1 MVLTSDFQL
10 FEESLPYKCC
20 YLLYLKLYETK
31 NLDCTFCGSER
42 ETSYIKNILFKLQLI
57 RTWTKTNELTIRR
70 ETRYTQ
76 ALKNNEWLLEKQKS
90 F

>member
-1 MVLTSDFQL
+1 MF
-10 FEESLPYKCC
+10 F
-20 YLLYLKLYETK
+20 
-31 NLDCTFCGSER
+31 GSER

-57 RTWTKTNELTIRR
+57 RTWTKTNELTFRR